1 MTRATVARR
10 AAIALP
16 LWLAALILTCMPPET
31 AHPMVMALV
40 PLGWAAAVAIV
51 MGSDS
56 AVAAYAVALPFSAY
70 AAVAFAAAPYAMLAA
85 VWTSA
90 AASAATA
97 SLASGTMSAGAAGAD
112 GAAGRI
118 RHAAALVAGWIPGC
132 AAAIFAG
139 PWSGAAVALLTAL
152 AALYARARRMR

>member
-1 MTRATVARR
+1 MTRTNRASQ

-16 LWLAALILTCMPPET
+16 LWLAALVLTYLPPET

-40 PLGWAAAVAIV
+40 PLGWAAAMAIV
-51 MGSDS
+51 TGSDS
-56 AVAAYAVALPFSAY
+56 AVAAYAVSLPFSAY

-90 AASAATA
+90 VASAATA
-97 SLASGTMSAGAAGAD
+97 SLAGGTMSA

-118 RHAAALVAGWIPGC
+118 RHAAALLAGWIPGC
-132 AAAIFAG
+132 AAAMTAG
-139 PWSGAAVALLTAL
+139 PWSGAAVAMLTAA
-152 AALYARARRMR
+152 AALYARARRTR

>member
-97 SLASGTMSAGAAGAD
+97 SLASGTMSAGAAG
-112 GAAGRI
+112 RI
-118 RHAAALVAGWIPGC
+118 RHGAALVAGWIPGC

>member
-97 SLASGTMSAGAAGAD
+97 SLASGTMSAGAAGA
-112 GAAGRI
+112 AGRI